1 MDKTRTATLAG
12 LLGYSIFGFSF
23 IFCKMALEHTTPLTL
38 LSLRFLLAF
47 LVLNILMRVGRMKV
61 SFRGKP
67 VGLLVAMGLVQPVMY
82 FICETYGIAM
92 TSASFSGVMIGLSPV
107 VGLIF
112 GVLFLKERCTPLQ
125 VVCTVVSVVGVALTT
140 TGGFGSVS
148 VAGFLLLLGAITA
161 AALFAIISR
170 KVAASFSAIERTYVS
185 FSFGSVIFTV
195 IALLENRGDLRAMV
209 RPLTVP
215 SFWTALIYLAVV
227 SSCGAFLLINFSLS
241 HIQAGK
247 VLIFNNF
254 TTAISVLAGIFIM
267 GDTFTWVQVMG
278 ILLIIAGVFGVSW
291 QKPAEEVPEGANS

>member
-1 MDKTRTATLAG
+1 MDRTRIATLAG

-23 IFCKMALEHTTPLTL
+23 LFCKIALEHTTPLTL

-47 LVLNILMRVGRMKV
+47 LVLNVMIRVGKMKV

-67 VGLLVAMGLVQPVMY
+67 VGMLLAMGLVQPVMY

-92 TSASFSGVMIGLSPV
+92 TSASFSGVMIGLAPV
-107 VGLIF
+107 MGLIF
-112 GVLFLKERCTPLQ
+112 GVLFLKERCTLFQ
-125 VVCTVVSVVGVALTT
+125 VSCTVVSVVGVALTT
-140 TGGFGSVS
+140 TGGFGLVS
-148 VAGFLLLLGAITA
+148 IAGFLLLLGAITA

-195 IALLENRGDLRAMV
+195 IALMENRGNLGAMV
-209 RPLTVP
+209 QPLTVS
-215 SFWTALIYLAVV
+215 SFWIALFYLAVL
-227 SSCGAFLLINFSLS
+227 SSCGAFLLINYSLGYVP
-241 HIQAGK
+241 AGK

-267 GDTFTWVQVMG
+267 GDTFTWVQVLG
-278 ILLIIAGVFGVSW
+278 ILLIIAGVFGVSY
-291 QKPAEEVPEGANS
+291 QKPAEAAPKGANS